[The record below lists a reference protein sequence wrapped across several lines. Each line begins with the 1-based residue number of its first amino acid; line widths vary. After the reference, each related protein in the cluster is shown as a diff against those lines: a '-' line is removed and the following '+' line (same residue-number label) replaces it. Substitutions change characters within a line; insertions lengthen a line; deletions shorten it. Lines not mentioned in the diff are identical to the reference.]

1 MFYAMPITASAND
14 DTWQVY
20 PHTGQQRGYRTRD
33 ALLDDFRR
41 NTGIVPTRLREGDAV
56 PSGVVNICGRI
67 HNEPWEVYYA
77 ILPEGV
83 CYFGIVQTG

>member
-14 DTWQVY
+14 DTWQACPY
-20 PHTGQQRGYRTRD
+20 PGRQQEYRTREV
-33 ALLDDFRR
+33 LLDDFRS
-41 NTGIVPTRLREGDAV
+41 NTGIVPAQLREGDAV
-56 PSGVVNICGRI
+56 PPGVVNICGRVQ
-67 HNEPWEVYYA
+67 NEPPEVYYA